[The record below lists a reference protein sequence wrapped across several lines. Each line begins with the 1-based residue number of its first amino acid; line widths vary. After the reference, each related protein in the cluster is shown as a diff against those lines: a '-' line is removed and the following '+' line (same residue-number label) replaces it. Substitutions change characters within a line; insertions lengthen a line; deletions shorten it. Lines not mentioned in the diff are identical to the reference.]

1 MKRNW
6 IRILAIVLMLGM
18 LSGCTMISP
27 STLESMFG
35 SKDTTAAATAVP
47 TEAVSSGED
56 TVTISL
62 EEYQRLNR
70 FAELNEIY
78 DLAHEYFYKDIDDEK
93 MLDEA
98 SRGLLTGLDDPYSY
112 YYNPEEYAKMWE
124 DDEGVYGGIGILIS
138 ANYKTQIC
146 TISRV
151 FQGSPAEA
159 AGVHRGDILYR
170 VGEDLYVTADTL
182 EDAVK
187 IMRGEPGS
195 SVDVVFLRNGEE
207 ISFTIPR
214 EIINVNQIE
223 STMLDEKV
231 GYIALYQ
238 FAGQCEQEFEKALN
252 ELLGKGMKGL
262 IIDLRDNGGG
272 WVDQARYIGD
282 LFMDEGELCYLRFK
296 DGTEDHSYYLTQNGK
311 VNVKIVV
318 LVNENSASSSEI
330 LTGALRDCADAVI
343 VGTKT
348 FGKGIVQNV
357 IPVGSRGAGFQITV
371 AEYFS
376 PKGNAVH
383 DIGIEP
389 DVLVELPEGDNG
401 MYGFADVK
409 QDIQLSKAYETI
421 LEKMK

>member
-195 SVDVVFLRNGEE
+195 SVDVAFLRNGEE

-409 QDIQLSKAYETI
+409 QDIQLAKAYETI

>member
-18 LSGCTMISP
+18 LSGCTIISP

-195 SVDVVFLRNGEE
+195 SVDVAFLRNGEE

-409 QDIQLSKAYETI
+409 QDIQLAKAYETI